1 MFFTL
6 LGFLIPCKL
15 HAQNDKPFTVVL
27 DAGHGGKDPGN
38 RGNNYYEKKIALSIA
53 LKTGALLNKE
63 KGVKV
68 VYTRTTDRYIT
79 LNGRANIANKA
90 KADLFVSI
98 HCDAHN
104 SNAYGAGTFVLGLHR
119 NQDNFRIAQ
128 KENSVIFLE
137 EDYEQEY
144 EGFDPNNPES
154 VISLVL
160 MQEDHL
166 NQSIEAANFIQQS
179 FVKNLKRKNRTVKQ
193 AGFLVLRNTYMPS
206 VLVEAGFLTNSKEGA
221 YLNSKRGQNEI
232 SRSIA
237 NAIMEY
243 KSSLD
248 GTLFTGLV
256 MEDTPPTKTP
266 TTEDVMPSLVYRIQI
281 AASTKKIE
289 TASYNFKGLT
299 PISRLKKGNLY
310 RYYYGNF
317 SSYSAAMIAVKNVK
331 LKGYKGAYVKAFENG
346 NEVSI
351 TPEMKST

>member
-1 MFFTL
+1 
-6 LGFLIPCKL
+6 
-15 HAQNDKPFTVVL
+15 
-27 DAGHGGKDPGN
+27 
-38 RGNNYYEKKIALSIA
+38 
-53 LKTGALLNKE
+53 
-63 KGVKV
+63 
-68 VYTRTTDRYIT
+68 
-79 LNGRANIANKA
+79 
-90 KADLFVSI
+90 
-98 HCDAHN
+98 
-104 SNAYGAGTFVLGLHR
+104 
-119 NQDNFRIAQ
+119 
-128 KENSVIFLE
+128 
-137 EDYEQEY
+137 
-144 EGFDPNNPES
+144 
-154 VISLVL
+154 
-160 MQEDHL
+160 
-166 NQSIEAANFIQQS
+166 
-179 FVKNLKRKNRTVKQ
+179 
-193 AGFLVLRNTYMPS
+193 
-206 VLVEAGFLTNSKEGA
+206 
-221 YLNSKRGQNEI
+221 
-232 SRSIA
+232 
-237 NAIMEY
+237 MEY

>member
-1 MFFTL
+1 MFTH
-6 LGFLIPCKL
+6 KL
-15 HAQNDKPFTVVL
+15 YAQNDKPFTVVI

-38 RGNNYYEKKIALSIA
+38 RGNNYYEKKIVLNIA
-53 LKTGALLNKE
+53 LKTGTLLKKE

-68 VYTRTTDRYIT
+68 VYTRTSDRYIT

-90 KADLFVSI
+90 KADLFISI

-128 KENSVIFLE
+128 KENAVIFLE
-137 EDYEQEY
+137 DNYEQEY
-144 EGFDPNNPES
+144 DGFDPNNPES

-160 MQEDHL
+160 MQEDYL
-166 NQSIEAANFIQQS
+166 NQSIEAANYIQQS
-179 FVKNLKRKNRTVKQ
+179 FVNNLKRKNRTVKQ

-206 VLVEAGFLTNSKEGA
+206 VLVETGFLTNAKEGA
-221 YLNSKRGQNEI
+221 YLNSKRGQSEI
-232 SRSIA
+232 SRAIA
-237 NAIMEY
+237 NAVMKY

-256 MEDTPPTKTP
+256 MDNEPKQSTATLQKSTPA
-266 TTEDVMPSLVYRIQI
+266 VSYRIQI
-281 AASTKKIE
+281 AASTKKME
-289 TASYNFKGLT
+289 TKSFNFKGLN
-299 PISRLKKGNLY
+299 PITRIKKGSLF

-317 SSYSAAMIAVKNVK
+317 ATYKAANAAVANV
-331 LKGYKGAYVKAFENG
+331 LTKGYKGAYVKAFKYN

-351 TPEMKST
+351 TPEMKSK